1 MNRSVLLLALV
12 GFSVVCAAVDPAYA
26 QRGQKSTS
34 LWDDPVFQK
43 ELIGSLGINP
53 GVEPAMNEAYEEY
66 HRKIIP
72 LLETEPEKAA
82 GFIREIL
89 TDPEASARFDFLLG
103 YLEVKAGNKVEAA
116 KNFKNAIGKF
126 PDYMSAHQN
135 LGVIFVQ
142 EQLFDPAIKHLT
154 EAIKLGLNN
163 GQFFGL
169 LGTAYFETKDFI
181 AAESAFRSAVTLDPR
196 ENAWKKGLIGALAGQ
211 GNYDAVIAMTGT
223 MLAKD
228 PKQKELRLQQASA
241 FAEKKDWLNAAKNL
255 EVLDAIKLLDEDFLP
270 MLGDLYV
277 NANLLG
283 LAADVHVRAYSRN
296 PGQNLDGPI
305 RAADYLLRRE
315 GLGEAQQL
323 LDGIKASAP
332 EDLTSDNKKR
342 ILRLEAK
349 IADQQGDD
357 EAAASIYELLIDDD
371 PLDGESRISLAT
383 YLDKQADLA
392 ETEAASTDFRN
403 RAIAMLDE
411 AIEVEAVGAKAR
423 VAKAQILVR
432 KGRDHYSEAIRLLK
446 ESLRLEESDAVEDFL
461 KQLEDIQKSR
471 G

>member
-1 MNRSVLLLALV
+1 MIAS
-12 GFSVVCAAVDPAYA
+12 A
-26 QRGQKSTS
+26 QQGQQSSS

-53 GVEPAMNEAYEEY
+53 GVEPEINEAYQDY

-72 LLETEPEKAA
+72 LLETESEKAA
-82 GFIREIL
+82 EYIREIL
-89 TDPEASARFDFLLG
+89 KDPEASARFDFLLG

-116 KNFKNAIGKF
+116 KSFKRAIEKF

-181 AAESAFRSAVTLDPR
+181 AAESAFRSAVTLDPG

-211 GNYDAVIAMTGT
+211 GNFDAVIAMTDT

-228 PKQKELRLQQASA
+228 PKQTELRLQQASA
-241 FAEKKDWLNAAKNL
+241 YAEKKDWLNAAKNL
-255 EVLDAIKLLDEDFLP
+255 EVLDAIRLLDEEFLP

-296 PGQNLDGPI
+296 PGQNLDGPL
-305 RAADYLLRRE
+305 RAADFLLRRE

-323 LDGIKASAP
+323 LDGIKATAP
-332 EDLTSDNKKR
+332 EDLSPDNKKR
-342 ILRLEAK
+342 ILKLEAK
-349 IADQQGDD
+349 IANQEGDE
-357 EAAASIYELLIDDD
+357 EAAASIFELLIDED
-371 PLDGESRISLAT
+371 PLDGESRISLAK
-383 YLDKQADLA
+383 YFDKQADVA
-392 ETEAASTDFRN
+392 ENENETTNFRN
-403 RAIAMLDE
+403 RAIAILDE
-411 AIEVEAVGAKAR
+411 AINIEEYGAKAR
-423 VAKAQILVR
+423 VAKAQMLVR
-432 KGRDHYSEAIRLLK
+432 KGRDHYDEAIRLLK
-446 ESLRLEESDAVEDFL
+446 EALRMEESDAVEDFL
-461 KQLEDIQKSR
+461 KQLEDIQKGR